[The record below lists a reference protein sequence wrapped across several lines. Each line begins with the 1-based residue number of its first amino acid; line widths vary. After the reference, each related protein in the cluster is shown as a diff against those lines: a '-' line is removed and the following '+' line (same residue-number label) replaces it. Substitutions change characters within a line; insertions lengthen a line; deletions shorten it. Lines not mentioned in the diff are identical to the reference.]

1 MINASL
7 KYQLFDWLDV
17 VGRVKI
23 DNYDNRSTYK
33 AYASTSSLA
42 SGSRGTY
49 ADTSSQSKN
58 TYADAIATL
67 NKSFNDWSVNVNL
80 GVSLSDSRYE
90 MIGYEGGLK
99 LINFFAVHNIDF
111 NKAWKAK
118 QSGWHDQ
125 CGNWLEIDD
134 LSDCYR
140 T

>member
-58 TYADAIATL
+58 TYADA
-67 NKSFNDWSVNVNL
+67 
-80 GVSLSDSRYE
+80 
-90 MIGYEGGLK
+90 
-99 LINFFAVHNIDF
+99 
-111 NKAWKAK
+111 
-118 QSGWHDQ
+118 
-125 CGNWLEIDD
+125 
-134 LSDCYR
+134 DCY
-140 T
+140 TE